1 MIGRGWSVLP
11 AGVRG
16 GGAQLDALSGCS
28 RLEVI
33 VISGSKAAVD
43 VGRLRT
49 GKGLWARAAACAFA
63 ILLTVGATTALASS
77 PPPPPPPSGGGGGG
91 GSGGSSGGG
100 STTPP
105 PSHPTKPA
113 RDTHAP
119 GRVTNLHAAVKAP
132 HRVTITWANPGA
144 SDLSGV
150 VVRRGFA
157 GACPARAS
165 DGFAIGGAA
174 VRTSQVDTSVAPGTV
189 YCYAVFA
196 FDHAGNY
203 SRAAVAKHVID
214 KVAPPPLRPVTNV
227 QAVALNGHI
236 ELTWQNPTSLAG
248 VASILVVR
256 GPATACPTG
265 PADGTQIGG
274 AKLRDTQVDATAKPG
289 QTYCYRVFVSNLGG
303 QSQESQTHTQT
314 APAAPATAHPAG
326 AADPPASSSGGWLTS
341 MIVRMVAAVGAA
353 MLLVMAAATLVA
365 RRRTHVSAYV
375 APREYVPRM
384 ALTGV
389 TPATLV
395 IPAVLLVGS
404 AAAIVLVLLNH

>member
-28 RLEVI
+28 RLEVF

-49 GKGLWARAAACAFA
+49 GRGLWARAAACALT

-77 PPPPPPPSGGGGGG
+77 PPPPPPPSGGGGGSGGSGG
-91 GSGGSSGGG
+91 GSGGS
-100 STTPP
+100 TTQ
-105 PSHPTKPA
+105 PTKPT

-119 GRVTNLHAAVKAP
+119 GRVSTLHATVNAP
-132 HRVTITWANPGA
+132 HRITITWANPGA

-150 VVRRGFA
+150 IVRRGFA
-157 GACPARAS
+157 GACPAQAS
-165 DGFAIGGAA
+165 DGVGVGGSA
-174 VRTSQVDTSVAPGTV
+174 VRTRQVDTSAAPGTV

-214 KVAPPPLRPVTNV
+214 KVAPPPLRPVTDV
-227 QAVALNGHI
+227 QAVPLNGHI
-236 ELTWQNPTSLAG
+236 ELTWRNPASLAG
-248 VASILVVR
+248 VASIVVVR

-265 PADGTQIGG
+265 PADGIQIGG
-274 AKLRDTQVDATAKPG
+274 AKPRLTQVDATARPG
-289 QTYCYRVFVSNLGG
+289 QTYCYRVFVMNAGG
-303 QSQESQTHTQT
+303 QSQESPTHTQT
-314 APAAPATAHPAG
+314 APAAPAAAHPTG

-353 MLLVMAAATLVA
+353 MLLGMAAATLVA